1 MLNLVNT
8 TAQRLVQLEL
18 LNFFGDLVWIREGK
32 RGQRVILGRIGVL
45 GGGLD
50 RDGFGSGWRWTQNC
64 VRVGGNG
71 KYGVESREE
80 CKCSCG
86 IPHSTLAG
94 RGYENFT

>member
-1 MLNLVNT
+1 MNT
-8 TAQRLVQLEL
+8 TAHPTAQQIVQLEL
-18 LNFFGDLVWIREGK
+18 LNFLGDLVWIREEK

-45 GGGLD
+45 GG
-50 RDGFGSGWRWTQNC
+50 
-64 VRVGGNG
+64 VGGNG

-86 IPHSTLAG
+86 IPHPILAG